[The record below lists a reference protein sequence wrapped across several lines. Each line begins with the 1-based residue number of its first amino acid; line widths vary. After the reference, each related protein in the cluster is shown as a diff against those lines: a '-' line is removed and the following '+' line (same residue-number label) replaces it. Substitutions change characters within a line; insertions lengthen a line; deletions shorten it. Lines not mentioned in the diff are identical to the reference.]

1 MKKSMIVLMAC
12 SFLMAGATIVAD
24 DLSYEEAVQS
34 ALQELGYQT
43 GPIDGVVGPA
53 TKAAIKRFQMDAGL
67 PATGVPGERTTNEI
81 LNRLEG
87 LRSSRGLTGLNGPGI
102 TVPTPG
108 GTQGSRYLTGSDAPV
123 LIGEDG
129 EYLGKFSASRY
140 APDSVANPYGRY
152 GSRYSAE
159 SINNPYG
166 EYGSKYSV
174 NGARNRYT
182 TGGARLY
189 SPDGDYLGRVNSNRY
204 DPESISNP
212 YGHYGSRYSPDSVN
226 NPYGPYENPYA
237 TDSSEPYSLDSNDS
251 YSFDTG
257 LDFDDE

>member
-1 MKKSMIVLMAC
+1 MKKLVLVTVASC
-12 SFLMAGATIVAD
+12 LLAVVQGVAD
-24 DLSYEEAVQS
+24 EMSYEKAVQS

-53 TKAAIKRFQMDAGL
+53 TKAAIRRFQIDAGL
-67 PATGVPGERTTNEI
+67 PATGVPGQRTANEI

-87 LRSSRGLTGLNGPGI
+87 LRSSPGLSGWDESGLVEP
-102 TVPTPG
+102 TASAPAVP
-108 GTQGSRYLTGSDAPV
+108 RYLTGTGAPV
-123 LIGEDG
+123 LVGEDG
-129 EYLGKFSASRY
+129 EYLGEFSANPY
-140 APDSVANPYGRY
+140 APDSVANPYGPY

-174 NGARNRYT
+174 NGARNPYT

-189 SPDGDYLGRVNSNRY
+189 APDGEYLGRVNSNRY

-212 YGHYGSRYSPDSVN
+212 YGPYGSRYSPTSVN
-226 NPYGPYENPYA
+226 NPYGPYENPFA
-237 TDSSEPYSLDSNDS
+237 FDDDRSSGSDYDW
-251 YSFDTG
+251 
-257 LDFDDE
+257 DFDDE